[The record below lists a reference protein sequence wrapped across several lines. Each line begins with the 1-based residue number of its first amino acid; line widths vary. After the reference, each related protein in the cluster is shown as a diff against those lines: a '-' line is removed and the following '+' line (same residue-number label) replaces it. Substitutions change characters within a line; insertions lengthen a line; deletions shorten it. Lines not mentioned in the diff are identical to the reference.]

1 LANFKLTISDNKGK
15 SVTKELKDNDVNQL
29 LGLQI
34 GNDTD
39 ASIVGL
45 EGKMKVTGGSD
56 KSGIP
61 MRPDLHGMARKQ
73 ILIPKGVG
81 LQDTVKGL
89 RKRKLVRG
97 NTISEEIYQINFR
110 YDGEMKVESPKEE
123 VTEAPK
129 EEPKKEA
136 SKKEA
141 SKKEASKKEAP
152 KEEPK
157 KEAPKEEPKKEA
169 PKEEPKKEAPKE
181 APKKEPKEKKA

>member
-1 LANFKLTISDNKGK
+1 MANFKLTISDNKGK

-39 ASIVGL
+39 ASVVGL

-129 EEPKKEA
+129 EAPKKE
-136 SKKEA
+136 
-141 SKKEASKKEAP
+141 P

-157 KEAPKEEPKKEA
+157 KEAPK
-169 PKEEPKKEAPKE
+169 KE

>member
-1 LANFKLTISDNKGK
+1 MANFKLTISDNKGK

-39 ASIVGL
+39 ASVVGL

-61 MRPDLHGMARKQ
+61 MRPDLHGMARKR

-123 VTEAPK
+123 VTVAPK
-129 EEPKKEA
+129 EE
-136 SKKEA
+136 
-141 SKKEASKKEAP
+141 P

-157 KEAPKEEPKKEA
+157 KEAPKKEAPKKEA
-169 PKEEPKKEAPKE
+169 PKKE